1 MEIRGG
7 PPGGAPASDVATL
20 KAHEV
25 ALLAIAL
32 ICLLAA
38 AVGYFGGST
47 KFSKTLSPSR
57 ESGRSVYTAGPVHL
71 DPGRYNFTLSMR
83 VKIRTSGLNL
93 MGTRRTFTVTSPQRA
108 GWSESETLS
117 WKPSRSDRKKRRSGS
132 RTRTKT
138 SSSTFVLAINTKN
151 AYTFSVAADANV
163 PESLTFKVKTAL
175 FDYRLPLALGLALIV
190 IVCILSDSLRSA
202 VLSRTRR

>member
-32 ICLLAA
+32 VCLLAA
-38 AVGYFGGST
+38 AVGYFGGTT

-71 DPGRYNFTLSMR
+71 DPDRYNFTLSMR
-83 VKIRTSGLNL
+83 VKVRTSGLNV

-117 WKPSRSDRKKRRSGS
+117 WKPSKSDRKKRRSVS
-132 RTRTKT
+132 RTKT

-151 AYTFSVAADANV
+151 AYTFSVAADENV